1 MAVDQEALKT
11 EYRRL
16 LKDRAALQETVNTE
30 MERWDGKG
38 QKPLTLVEAEAKR
51 DALDI
56 ELVRVADK
64 VRF

>member
-1 MAVDQEALKT
+1 MAVDQNALKT

-16 LKDRAALQETVNTE
+16 LKERAALQATVNTE
-30 MERWDGKG
+30 TERWNGKG
-38 QKPLTLVEAEAKR
+38 QKPSALIEAEAKR

-56 ELVRVADK
+56 EMARVADK